1 MRPVALWGDSI
12 GKGVVFDENR
22 SRYVIL
28 KENCIAMLSE
38 RLGITVENH
47 AVMGCTVSKAKSRF
61 SSDLMIPG
69 GVAVFEFGGNDS
81 DMPWAQI
88 SQAPEGVYEPKTT
101 LDEFAVELSDMV
113 QGARQGG
120 MTPLLV
126 TPMPVV
132 SSRYFRWI
140 TRSLNADAVLRWL
153 GDVEHIYRWQE
164 RYAAAVRD
172 VARETHAH
180 LLDLRDAFLRVGPLE
195 KYFCADGI
203 HPNEEGHRL
212 MFECV
217 RSFVTEG
224 WKQARVNASVPA

>member
-1 MRPVALWGDSI
+1 M
-12 GKGVVFDENR
+12 
-22 SRYVIL
+22 
-28 KENCIAMLSE
+28 
-38 RLGITVENH
+38 ITVRD
-47 AVMGCTVSKAKSRF
+47 ARL
-61 SSDLMIPG
+61 SD
-69 GVAVFEFGGNDS
+69 
-81 DMPWAQI
+81 
-88 SQAPEGVYEPKTT
+88 APRLRAIYDYYVRHTAITFDYETPT